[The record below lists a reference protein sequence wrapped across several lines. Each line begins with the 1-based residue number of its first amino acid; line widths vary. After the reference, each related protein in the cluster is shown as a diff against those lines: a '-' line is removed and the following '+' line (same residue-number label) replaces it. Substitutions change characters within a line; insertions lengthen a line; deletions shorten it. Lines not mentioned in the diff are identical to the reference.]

1 MRWFE
6 DEENVWTFIF
16 AAAKIGLIA
25 VLAYGQCR
33 SASLIRAL
41 EARVEDLSARLEAK
55 PAERGNDV
63 ASVGKLLISVECVRA
78 HDKRH
83 DADGARAVVLD
94 DEDGRSEARRRADH
108 EPDARGVA
116 PAYSMNDLIAD
127 AERGDGGEEKR
138 KCFIGVHGAE
148 YSKKPGEGEAERK

>member
-1 MRWFE
+1 MEREE
-6 DEENVWTFIF
+6 DVWSFIF

-94 DEDGRSEARRRADH
+94 DEDGRTEVRGRADDKA
-108 EPDARGVA
+108 DARGEALADPVA
-116 PAYSMNDLIAD
+116 DFVRD

-138 KCFIGVHGAE
+138 KGFISVHGGD
-148 YSKKPGEGEAERK
+148 YSKGAAGAQRGEAAP